1 MDAGAGRGARSEKDA
16 AMPHLIHGPCRA
28 LRLVLLALPLLAA
41 CAGLPKLP
49 AAPPSFVLAVD
60 PTVPLQKVATASLA
74 GFPESGF
81 QLLPVATASLEARLA
96 LAERARVSL
105 DLQYYEWHDDATGR
119 YLIAVLRRAAERGVR
134 VRVLVDDLHSD
145 GVDEL
150 LSGLAAFD
158 NAEVRLFNPFV
169 RRRGS
174 QLWKLISSLDEL
186 SRVNHRM
193 HNKMF
198 VADNAFAVFGGRNIG
213 DEYFMRSLER
223 NFIDLDILAA
233 GPVVQALSAS
243 FDTYWNSDYTYP
255 IDLVLPSTAS
265 RAERRA
271 GFDAALGATAAPPPD
286 RTVPP
291 RYRPYVTVPADL
303 DAGRLRLVAAHGE
316 LRADPLDKAAG
327 TRLISRHGTVRGF
340 VGEFTRAARSEA
352 VSISPYFVPGDGGM
366 ETITMLGKRGVRMRV
381 LTNSLAATDE
391 PVVYAGY
398 RRYLVPMLQN
408 GVEVYELSP
417 SLARQSA
424 RLGRFGD
431 SLGMLHAKILVIDRG
446 RLFISSLNIDGRS
459 ERYNTELGVLID
471 SAELAEDVLEMLD
484 FEGSA
489 YALRLDASGEGVEW
503 VSGSGERQQVMT
515 TEPETSGWLR
525 WKSHFLGLVVP
536 ENWL

>member
-1 MDAGAGRGARSEKDA
+1 MPSRIRLPGLARLLA
-16 AMPHLIHGPCRA
+16 
-28 LRLVLLALPLLAA
+28 LLALPLLVS
-41 CAGLPKLP
+41 CAGLPKLLTEAP
-49 AAPPSFVLAVD
+49 TTAIAPTGATRLQQVAA
-60 PTVPLQKVATASLA
+60 ASLI
-74 GFPESGF
+74 GVSESGF

-96 LAERARVSL
+96 LADRAETSL
-105 DLQYYEWHDDATGR
+105 DVQYYEWHADASGR
-119 YLIAVLRRAAERGVR
+119 YLLATLRRAALRGVR
-134 VRVLVDDLHSD
+134 VRVLIDDLHSD
-145 GVDEL
+145 DVDEL

-158 NAEVRLFNPFV
+158 NVQVRLFNPFV
-169 RRRGS
+169 RRRSS

-193 HNKMF
+193 HDKMF
-198 VADNAFAVFGGRNIG
+198 VADNAFAIFGGRNIG
-213 DEYFMRSLER
+213 DEYFMRAPER
-223 NFIDLDILAA
+223 NFVDLDILAA

-243 FDTYWNSDYTYP
+243 FDTYWNSSYAYP
-255 IDLVLPSTAS
+255 IDLVLPRTAT
-265 RAERRA
+265 RLARCAE
-271 GFDAALGATAAPPPD
+271 FDATLAAVAPPPPD

-291 RYRPYVTVPADL
+291 RYAAYVKVPADL
-303 DAGRLRLVAAHGE
+303 DAGHLRLVAAHAE

-327 TRLISRHGTVRGF
+327 SRLESRRGTVRAF
-340 VGEFTRAARSEA
+340 VGEFTRAAQTEA

-398 RRYLVPMLQN
+398 RRYLVPMLRS

-417 SLARQSA
+417 SLVRQRA
-424 RLGRFGD
+424 RLGRFGATT
-431 SLGMLHAKILVIDRG
+431 GMLHAKILVIDRA

-484 FEGSA
+484 FEGSS
-489 YALRLDASGEGVEW
+489 YTLRLDASGKGVEW
-503 VSGSGERQQVMT
+503 VSGSGANQQLLT
-515 TEPETSGWLR
+515 NEPETDAWTR
-525 WKSHFLGLVVP
+525 FKSRVLGVLLP